1 MSDSQF
7 EPVDPITARN
17 QYAALYRGSTP
28 PEPEAEQAAR
38 RKMVTARIDKA
49 IRQAF
54 DAYPVPLHPAQ
65 VEYLVGL
72 IKRAGEHK

>member
-1 MSDSQF
+1 MHEDPF

-28 PEPEAEQAAR
+28 PDPEVELAAR

-49 IRQAF
+49 IREAF
-54 DAYPVPLHPAQ
+54 AAYPVPLHHAQ

-72 IKRAGEHK
+72 IEQAGERK

>member
-1 MSDSQF
+1 MSDSTF

-28 PEPEAEQAAR
+28 PEPQVEQAAR

-49 IRQAF
+49 IRDAF

-65 VEYLVGL
+65 VEYLTGL
-72 IKRAGEHK
+72 IANGGRQK